1 MRLIHMTTLF
11 GRFVAVTVGL
21 VVSAAAV
28 SAQQQAPRMVGGCPV
43 ADPVKFH
50 ACAVE
55 KTKAFNPPRTP
66 DGVPNISG
74 YWDRLYLSQD
84 IEEHGRDAF
93 NTQAG
98 PSIVVD
104 TPDRR
109 VPYQPWAMELKKK
122 MVASYISPLASCF
135 SPGVPRWV
143 VAPGPHQIVQTP
155 GQVFYLLEF
164 AHSHRVIPTT
174 ARPHVGS
181 GIRLFNGDSRGRWD
195 GNTLV
200 VDVTNANGRTW
211 IDNAGNYY
219 SDRLHVVERFTMMD
233 ADSIHYEARI
243 EDPQV
248 YTRPWTMV
256 SALVRNKQPD
266 FQFFEQACHE
276 GNRSIESSESIGM
289 KIFQGVAP
297 PRR

>member
-1 MRLIHMTTLF
+1 MTIRLD
-11 GRFVAVTVGL
+11 RFLVGAG
-21 VVSAAAV
+21 VVLLSAAAL
-28 SAQQQAPRMVGGCPV
+28 SAQQQAPRMVAGCPV
-43 ADPVKFH
+43 ADPVTFH
-50 ACAVE
+50 ACAVA
-55 KTKAFNPPRTP
+55 KTKTFTPPRTP

-84 IEEHGRDAF
+84 IEEHDRDAF

-122 MVASYISPLASCF
+122 MVATYISPLASCF

-143 VAPGPHQIVQTP
+143 IAPGPHQIVQTP
-155 GQVFYLLEF
+155 GHIFYLLEF

-174 ARPHVGS
+174 AKPHVGS
-181 GIRLFNGDSRGRWD
+181 DIRLFNGDSRGRWE
-195 GNTLV
+195 GNSLI

-211 IDNAGNYY
+211 IDNAGNFY
-219 SDRLHVVERFTMMD
+219 SDRLRVVERFTMMD
-233 ADSIHYEARI
+233 ADHIHYEARI

-276 GNRSIESSESIGM
+276 GNRSIEGSESIGM
-289 KIFQGVAP
+289 KIYQGVSP